1 MSPLHLCLIVNISVV
16 NWTKTTEAHAL
27 EEESRLAFLNG
38 ELLDIRVTS
47 AAVYVYISVLSTFF
61 FP

>member
-38 ELLDIRVTS
+38 ELLDIRVKMGGLQTNQW
-47 AAVYVYISVLSTFF
+47 SVTE
-61 FP
+61 PD